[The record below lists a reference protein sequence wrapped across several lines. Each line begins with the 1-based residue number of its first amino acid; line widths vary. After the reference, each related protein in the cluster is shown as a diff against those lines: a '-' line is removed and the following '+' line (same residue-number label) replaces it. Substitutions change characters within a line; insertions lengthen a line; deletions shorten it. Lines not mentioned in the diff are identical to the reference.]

1 MKLVC
6 FSNNTAGGLVCDLL
20 NHRRSNMDSYK
31 TTGSAHSLFKVGDR
45 PDIQWAV
52 NTASWQQQISLFRGL
67 ELWMGTHLHPSGIP
81 DRDEFQQIV
90 VITTESRLSRLYRW
104 LRYYHV
110 WFCHH
115 EPDWAE
121 SDDLAAVDRIRELAK
136 NVFEPYTPYP
146 GCWNVE
152 FEHIV
157 SGQFV
162 AEHDLD
168 YEYYQQWRNANAF
181 LYSSA
186 DSWAVQRFNEAE
198 WEILNQKPYRYI

>member
-20 NHRRSNMDSYK
+20 NHRRSNMDSYR
-31 TTGSAHSLFKVGDR
+31 TTGSAHSAFKIGDR
-45 PDIQWAV
+45 PDIQWSV
-52 NTASWQQQISLFRGL
+52 DTESWNRQISRVQDL

-81 DRDEFQQIV
+81 DPVEFQQIV
-90 VITTESRLSRLYRW
+90 VITTESRRSRLYRW
-104 LRYYHV
+104 LRYYHG

-115 EPDWAE
+115 DPDWSE
-121 SDDLAAVDRIRELAK
+121 SDDLAAIDRIRELAK
-136 NVFEPYTPYP
+136 NVLEPYTPYP

-162 AEHDLD
+162 AENNLD
-168 YEYYQQWRNANAF
+168 DEYYQQWRKANAF
-181 LYSSA
+181 LYA
-186 DSWAVQRFNEAE
+186 PVDSWAVQRFNEAE